1 MIVSDMAIHVSLL
14 GEKIVEHYEILV
26 LKRKMSNA
34 GCNLITEREYETEYG
49 VKHEPVRRFTLYTYF
64 VTYHYKEILNKA
76 SISKEDDI
84 FFSSG
89 NISVSVDINN
99 NIRI

>member
-1 MIVSDMAIHVSLL
+1 
-14 GEKIVEHYEILV
+14 
-26 LKRKMSNA
+26 MSNA
-34 GCNLITEREYETEYG
+34 GYNLINEYKYGTEYDA
-49 VKHEPVRRFTLYTYF
+49 KHEPVRRFTLYTYF
-64 VTYHYKEILNKA
+64 VTYNCKEILNKA
-76 SISKEDDI
+76 SISKEDYL